1 VVLIL
6 GFETV
11 LKTIDRALEL
21 GITPLKLNCVII
33 KNLNDA
39 EVLDFVELTRE
50 KPIEVRFIE
59 FMPFDG
65 TPRHVH
71 PLSPG
76 NKWDFAK
83 IVSAKTLLQRIR
95 DVHPNIEPLPALPG
109 ETSKTYHLPGTHVGR
124 VGFISSMTDH
134 FCGTC
139 NRLRITADGNLK
151 VCLFGEDEVSLRD
164 LMRGGAT
171 DEELLQVIGK
181 AVGEKKEAHG
191 GMTVEELKYGNNR
204 SMIRIGG

>member
-1 VVLIL
+1 M
-6 GFETV
+6 V

-21 GITPLKLNCVII
+21 GISPVKLNCVVI
-33 KNLNDA
+33 KNLNDI
-39 EVLDFVELTRE
+39 EVLDFVELTRN

-65 TPRHVH
+65 I
-71 PLSPG
+71 PLWKLAKYLG
-76 NKWDFAK
+76 NRWDFAK
-83 IVSAKTLLQRIR
+83 IVSAKTLLDNIR
-95 DVHPNIEPLPALPG
+95 EKHPTIEPLPALPG
-109 ETSKTYHLPGTHVGR
+109 ETSRTYHIPGTHMGR

-164 LMRGGAT
+164 LIRRGA
-171 DEELLQVIGK
+171 DDAELMETIGK
-181 AVGEKKEAHG
+181 AVGDKKEAHG
-191 GMTVEELKYGNNR
+191 GMEVDELKYGNNR

>member
-1 VVLIL
+1 M
-6 GFETV
+6 
-11 LKTIDRALEL
+11 KTIDRALEL
-21 GITPLKLNCVII
+21 GITPLKLNCVVI

-39 EVLDFVELTRE
+39 EVLDFVELTRD

-65 TPRHVH
+65 IPPSCNWF
-71 PLSPG
+71 PLTAG

-83 IVSAKTLLQRIR
+83 IVSAKTLLQRIQQ
-95 DVHPNIEPLPALPG
+95 VHPNVEPLPALPG

-164 LMRGGAT
+164 LMRSGAS
-171 DEELLQVIGK
+171 DDELLEVIGK

-191 GMTVEELKYGNNR
+191 GMQVEELKYGNNR

>member
-1 VVLIL
+1 MAGL
-6 GFETV
+6 ETV
-11 LKTIDRALEL
+11 LKTIERALEL
-21 GITPLKLNCVII
+21 GISPVKLNCVVI
-33 KNLNDA
+33 KNVNDY
-39 EVLDFVELTRE
+39 EVLDFVELTKD

-65 TPRHVH
+65 N
-71 PLSPG
+71 PLNLTLRLG
-76 NKWDFAK
+76 NRWDFAK
-83 IVSAKTLLQRIR
+83 IVPANALLDTIRQR
-95 DVHPNIEPLPALPG
+95 HPNITPLPTLPG
-109 ETSKTYHLPGTHVGR
+109 ETSRTYHFPGTHVGR

-151 VCLFGEDEVSLRD
+151 ACLFGEDEVSLRD
-164 LMRGGAT
+164 LMRAGV
-171 DEELLQVIGK
+171 DDHKLLQVIGN

-191 GMTVEELKYGNNR
+191 GMQVSELQHGNNR